1 MRSRIHPVKKST
13 VDGGEE
19 WASWPALN
27 VTLFFAQTIQCLFV
41 WPDLCQKDPE
51 KVRFKIWSALNDLP
65 FPMPSMIS
73 MYGDLLGLV
82 WTVLSPGDVKCHARS
97 RRTHQEAI
105 RNCQAMPVE
114 DWRCLML
121 HVYRTSSTSKQTIVI
136 FLNAL
141 QPNFHVNHR
150 ESQMHSQNIDLLKML
165 DELHLHVF
173 VPIQISDD
181 FFPRLVFKN
190 DPVEHSHPK
199 NKKTAHPKKDTP
211 TQHHTLKPRNV
222 FRSQK
227 SRHLRR
233 KDVED
238 LKLRQWCFPWCGAVR
253 HCTFIAWP
261 FWCSA
266 AVKNRNWDD
275 IFLAFCGFLLVSCWL
290 HDAINPLPKV

>member
-1 MRSRIHPVKKST
+1 
-13 VDGGEE
+13 
-19 WASWPALN
+19 
-27 VTLFFAQTIQCLFV
+27 
-41 WPDLCQKDPE
+41 
-51 KVRFKIWSALNDLP
+51 
-65 FPMPSMIS
+65 MPSMIS

-181 FFPRLVFKN
+181 FFPRLVFKMIQWN
-190 DPVEHSHPK
+190 TATLKTKKQPTP
-199 NKKTAHPKKDTP
+199 KKTRPPNTIHLNPGTFSGPKSP
-211 TQHHTLKPRNV
+211 
-222 FRSQK
+222 
-227 SRHLRR
+227 
-233 KDVED
+233 
-238 LKLRQWCFPWCGAVR
+238 
-253 HCTFIAWP
+253 
-261 FWCSA
+261 
-266 AVKNRNWDD
+266 D
-275 IFLAFCGFLLVSCWL
+275 IFVGKMSKTWSFGSDAS
-290 HDAINPLPKV
+290 HDAGSTVTVPLLPDLFGVRQL